1 MDVTFTRVH
10 ASALSRYEYPSL
22 KSVSPFPTNRH
33 IFRREG
39 GWCYVESTWGALQES
54 DINTKS
60 LPLSQFRFLR
70 ELLNGYGLVMLHY
83 PELKMPEAALT
94 RSELIQMYREY
105 RDAEEK
111 RESAA
116 DEKKKKAKL

>member
-1 MDVTFTRVH
+1 MD
-10 ASALSRYEYPSL
+10 SAGR
-22 KSVSPFPTNRH
+22 
-33 IFRREG
+33 
-39 GWCYVESTWGALQES
+39 A

-70 ELLNGYGLVMLHY
+70 ELLNDYGLVMLHY
-83 PELKMPEAALT
+83 PELKMPEAALS

-111 RESAA
+111 REAAA
-116 DEKKKKAKL
+116 DERKKKAKL